1 MEEFFEWVNRVYAKQ
16 KHKRINKMTLFE
28 KFQQDITTARK
39 AGDKQLVTI
48 LSVVIG
54 EAQSLKFTKGR
65 TTDVQDEEVIKII
78 RKLVEDNELLIQN
91 GKTDLIK
98 ENEILST
105 MLPKM
110 ASIDEIRTALQNVV
124 GEILGARNEGQARG
138 IAIKYLKT
146 QDIKAD
152 NVDVIAVLAELFGTK

>member
-1 MEEFFEWVNRVYAKQ
+1 
-16 KHKRINKMTLFE
+16 MTLFE